1 MAPATIIVD
10 DSDWNADWIKTLAWD
25 LPTDPDELTD
35 LFGERWWE
43 RLSRLPAWQAA
54 PLSVKMAVPAQI
66 VKFAPGLRPVL
77 KHLQG
82 QHDQMKHGKGGGSEG
97 GAFSEWGDRAERLR
111 VAANRGPSEGT
122 LDSLADGTYLDEA
135 AASNIDG
142 SGIVESMLE
151 GEMESWLEVNDVED
165 YSEAELDAV
174 REEKGIAIRRSLI
187 DEEKERISYDD
198 EYLRDSFDEVFAVE
212 HTGVTRDGRTLT
224 LTTRVDSVS
233 IAEYPGRGAVQVSGS
248 INDENGNQIGEFQRV
263 FYRGRE
269 TGELE
274 VSHEYMKIYDEDD
287 QGTGF
292 AKTFNANA
300 EDYYIS
306 HGINTIRIHA
316 ALDGGGYAWAKQGF
330 DWADPSHDSMGSALS
345 RMTAIADGS
354 PVRTSVGSDWT
365 TYTPSPAESRQAR
378 RLVDRAALSID
389 DPDYPTPYEFA
400 MLGYVPGDS
409 AWVGQAVMRGA
420 DWMGTKTLTPQGR
433 RRSESEMNPTGTAP
447 LPFS

>member
-43 RLSRLPAWQAA
+43 RLSTLPAWKAA

-77 KHLQG
+77 KHLRG
-82 QHDQMKHGKGGGSEG
+82 QHDQMTHAHGKGDG

-111 VAANRGPSEGT
+111 AAKDRGPSEGT
-122 LDSLADGTYLDEA
+122 LNSVADGTYLDEVA
-135 AASNIDG
+135 ANDIDS

-151 GEMESWLEVNDVED
+151 GEMESWFEVNAGAD
-165 YSEAELDAV
+165 YSEDEIDAV
-174 REEKGIAIRRSLI
+174 RDEKRESLRERLIEEQKDNIR
-187 DEEKERISYDD
+187 YDN
-198 EYLRDSFDEVFAVE
+198 EYLKDSFDEVFAVE

-224 LTTRVDSVS
+224 LSTTVR
-233 IAEYPGRGAVQVSGS
+233 RVQVYESGGVFVEGT
-248 INDENGNQIGEFQRV
+248 IDDDGGRRLGEFQRH
-263 FYRGRE
+263 FYRNGD

-274 VSHEYMKIYDEDD
+274 VSHEFMKIFNEDD

-354 PVRTSVGSDWT
+354 PVRTSVGSDWV

-378 RLVDRAALSID
+378 GLVDRAALSID

-433 RRSESEMNPTGTAP
+433 RRSESEMNPTGTMP
-447 LPFS
+447 IPFS